1 MSAYSIVKQTHSGF
15 AYLSILLFV
24 IRGFLML
31 AEKNEVLAMKP
42 LKILPHVI
50 DTVLL
55 GCAVAMLFMG
65 ATAFPGA
72 WLTAKVLGL
81 VAYIGL
87 GVVALKLG
95 KTKAVR
101 GTAFAAALVVVI
113 WVVKVAKTKVVA
125 PF

>member
-24 IRGFLML
+24 LRGALML
-31 AEKNEVLAMKP
+31 AEKHALLAAKP

-55 GCAVAMLFMG
+55 VCAFTLLLMG
-65 ATAFPGA
+65 GTALPNQ
-72 WLTAKVLGL
+72 WLAAKVIGT

-87 GVVALKLG
+87 GFVALKLG
-95 KTKAVR
+95 KTKLVR
-101 GTAFAAALVVVI
+101 AGAFAGALVVVLYL
-113 WVVKVAKTKVVA
+113 VKVAKTKIV
-125 PF
+125 F

>member
-24 IRGFLML
+24 LRGALML
-31 AEKNEVLAMKP
+31 AEKNALLAKKP

-55 GCAVAMLFMG
+55 VCAIALLLMG
-65 ATAFPGA
+65 ATAFPTE
-72 WLTAKVLGL
+72 WLAAKVLGM
-81 VAYIGL
+81 VAYVGL
-87 GVVALKLG
+87 GFVALKLG

-101 GTAFAAALVVVI
+101 AGAFAGALVVVLYL
-113 WVVKVAKTKVVA
+113 VKVAKTKVV
-125 PF
+125 F